1 MPQTSIVNRTGM
13 TPDQTDGGELPLV
26 NRREAGLNTLA
37 RSQSLRVICQRRQ
50 KSVRSAAEKGL
61 LKFSGTR
68 MPNRRAMPIAI
79 SVNAEKFRYS
89 HTPARNSVAQSHA
102 TG

>member
-1 MPQTSIVNRTGM
+1 MPQTTIVNRIGM
-13 TPDQTDGGELPLV
+13 TPAQTEGSEVPLV
-26 NRREAGLNTLA
+26 NRREAGLNTFV

-50 KSVRSAAEKGL
+50 KSVRSAAANGL
-61 LKFSGTR
+61 LKFSGAR